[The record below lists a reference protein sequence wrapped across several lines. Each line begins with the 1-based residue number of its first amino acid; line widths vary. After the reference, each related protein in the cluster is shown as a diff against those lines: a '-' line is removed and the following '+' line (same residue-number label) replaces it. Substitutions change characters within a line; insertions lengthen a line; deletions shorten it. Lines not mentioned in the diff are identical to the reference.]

1 MDATIKIATYNIHKG
16 MSAFNR
22 RHVLPD
28 IKHALGGLTAD
39 LVFLQEVQGEHQKRA
54 GRHLDWPDS
63 PQHAFLAD
71 EQLHH
76 VYGRNAEYRLGHHGN
91 ALLSRH
97 PILRWHNQDV
107 SLSKLERRGLLH
119 SVIALPGR
127 ETPLHALC
135 VHLNLR
141 AGDRRQ
147 QLQTLIDYARQ
158 QIPQHE
164 PLIVAGDFN
173 DWQREA
179 CAVLREGLDLR
190 EAFQSL
196 HGRLA
201 ATFPAR
207 LPVLTLDRIYL
218 RGLHVEHAETHS
230 GRDWGRLSDH
240 APLTATVRLAPPP
253 SLAPARLPDDWA
265 QPELRRRSGSA

>member
-1 MDATIKIATYNIHKG
+1 
-16 MSAFNR
+16 MSIFNR

-39 LVFLQEVQGEHQKRA
+39 LVFLQEVQGEHHQRA
-54 GRHLDWPDS
+54 SRHADWPTAS
-63 PQHAFLAD
+63 QQAFLAD

-76 VYGRNAEYRLGHHGN
+76 VYGCNAEYRTGHHGN

-97 PILRWHNQDV
+97 PIVRWHNQDV
-107 SLSKLERRGLLH
+107 SLNQFERRGLLH
-119 SVIALPGR
+119 SVVALPGCDV
-127 ETPLHALC
+127 PLHALC

-141 AGDRRQ
+141 AADRRQ
-147 QLQTLIDYARQ
+147 QLQTLVDYVCQ

-179 CAVLREGLDLR
+179 CGLLREGLDLR

-201 ATFPAR
+201 ATFPAK
-207 LPVLTLDRIYL
+207 LPLLTLDRIYL
-218 RGLHVEHAETHS
+218 RGLQVEHAETHS
-230 GRDWGRLSDH
+230 GKEWGKLSDH
-240 APLTATVRLAPPP
+240 VPLTATVRLGPQVLTTAAAERA
-253 SLAPARLPDDWA
+253 SSDIVDEEKRK
-265 QPELRRRSGSA
+265 QVS

>member
-1 MDATIKIATYNIHKG
+1 MEAAFKIATYNIHKG

-22 RHVLPD
+22 RHVLPA

-39 LVFLQEVQGEHQKRA
+39 LVFLQEVQGEHQHRA
-54 GRHLDWPDS
+54 AQHQDWPDT

-71 EQLHH
+71 AQLHH
-76 VYGRNAEYRLGHHGN
+76 VYGRNAEYRSGHHGN

-97 PILRWHNQDV
+97 PILRWHNYDV
-107 SLSKLERRGLLH
+107 SLNRLERRGLLH

-127 ETPLHALC
+127 ELPLHALC

-147 QLQTLIDYARQ
+147 QLQTLIDYAER
-158 QIPQHE
+158 QIPAHE

-179 CAVLREGLDLR
+179 CGVLREGLALR
-190 EAFQSL
+190 EAFHSV

-218 RGLHVEHAETHS
+218 RGLHVEHAEAHG
-230 GRDWGRLSDH
+230 GREWARLSDH
-240 APLTATVRLAPPP
+240 APLTATVRLDP
-253 SLAPARLPDDWA
+253 LPDSTPPRLADNWDGR
-265 QPELRRRSGSA
+265 ELRGPRKAA